1 MSQLSINKKK
11 ILKMLWNMLYKKCG
25 NGTKQNRLMLVSNCA
40 VCGKKNLRIIKN
52 KKTNRLEL
60 H

>member
-11 ILKMLWNMLYKKCG
+11 ILKMLWNILYKKCG

-40 VCGKKNLRIIKN
+40 VCGKKNLN
-52 KKTNRLEL
+52 